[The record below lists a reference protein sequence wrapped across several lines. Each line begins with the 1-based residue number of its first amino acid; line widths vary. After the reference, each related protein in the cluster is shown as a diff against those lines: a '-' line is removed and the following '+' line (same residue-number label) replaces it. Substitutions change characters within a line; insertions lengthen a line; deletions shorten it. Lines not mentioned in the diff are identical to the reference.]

1 MFDTILA
8 IENVAYTLKILYFKG
23 GVYPMSNAKKKLRLR
38 LSTPGDV
45 RKTLAKITN
54 MIVNDEMDI
63 KKANTI
69 IYSCNSIL
77 NSIRVDE
84 QEKKIEELEE
94 YINDKQ

>member
-1 MFDTILA
+1 
-8 IENVAYTLKILYFKG
+8 
-23 GVYPMSNAKKKLRLR
+23 MSEKKKKIRLK
-38 LSTPGDV
+38 LSTPSDV

-54 MIVNDEMDI
+54 MIANNEIDP

-84 QEKKIEELEE
+84 QEKRIQELEE
-94 YINDKQ
+94 LVNDK

>member
-1 MFDTILA
+1 
-8 IENVAYTLKILYFKG
+8 
-23 GVYPMSNAKKKLRLR
+23 MSNEKKKIRLR
-38 LSTPGDV
+38 LSTPNNI
-45 RKTLAKITN
+45 RKTLARVTN
-54 MIVNDEMDI
+54 MIANNEIDT

-84 QEKKIEELEE
+84 QEKRISELEE

>member
-1 MFDTILA
+1 
-8 IENVAYTLKILYFKG
+8 
-23 GVYPMSNAKKKLRLR
+23 MSNENKKIRLRLR
-38 LSTPGDV
+38 TPNDI

-54 MIVNDEMDI
+54 MIANNEIDT

-84 QEKKIEELEE
+84 QEKRIVELEE
-94 YINDKQ
+94 FINDKQ

>member
-1 MFDTILA
+1 
-8 IENVAYTLKILYFKG
+8 
-23 GVYPMSNAKKKLRLR
+23 MSNENKKIRLR
-38 LSTPGDV
+38 LNTPSDI

-54 MIVNDEMDI
+54 MIANNEIDA

-84 QEKKIEELEE
+84 QEKRIAELEE